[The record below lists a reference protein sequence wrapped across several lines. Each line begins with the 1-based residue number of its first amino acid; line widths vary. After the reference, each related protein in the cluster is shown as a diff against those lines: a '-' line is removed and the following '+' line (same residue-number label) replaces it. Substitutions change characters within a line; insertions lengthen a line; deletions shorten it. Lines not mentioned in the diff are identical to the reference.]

1 MIGKK
6 RTRIIAAMMS
16 LSLILSAS
24 STAFAKDSE
33 KIDISP
39 DKETRVVNVTL
50 KESSWYGKSMSVVC
64 YAPGYDSSASVAKNS
79 KYVVYLSQKK
89 AAENFKFKINKKPE
103 SGKYTIVLGCS
114 KSKLEKSFE
123 FKSETSEPTS
133 APSTKPDDSKPDS
146 GDSGNNNSGNGNSS
160 SSDKKD
166 DNSSANTPTTDS
178 GNSGSSQAVA
188 SVTKPGKPKIK
199 VKAGKKKIKV
209 TWKKVKKAK
218 GYKVYISN
226 KKKSGFKLKK
236 TLKGAKKTSFVIK
249 KLKSKKVYYVK
260 VAAYTTSGSSTV
272 VGKKSA
278 AAKAKVK

>member
-6 RTRIIAAMMS
+6 RTGIIAVMMS

-89 AAENFKFKINKKPE
+89 AAGNFKFKINNKPE
-103 SGKYTIVLGCS
+103 SGKYTVVLGCS
-114 KSKLEKSFE
+114 KSKIEKSFE
-123 FKSETSEPTS
+123 FKSETS

-146 GDSGNNNSGNGNSS
+146 GDSGNNNSG
-160 SSDKKD
+160 
-166 DNSSANTPTTDS
+166 
-178 GNSGSSQAVA
+178 SSQAAA

-260 VAAYTTSGSSTV
+260 VAAYTTSGCSTV